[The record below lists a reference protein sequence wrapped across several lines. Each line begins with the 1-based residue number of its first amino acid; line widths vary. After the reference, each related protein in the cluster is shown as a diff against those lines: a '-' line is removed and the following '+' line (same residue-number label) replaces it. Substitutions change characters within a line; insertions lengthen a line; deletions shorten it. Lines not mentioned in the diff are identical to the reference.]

1 MSARYTIQEIA
12 DYLNGAMEPGKAA
25 TLKREAEL
33 NQALANEVDE
43 QRKLSRLV
51 QVSALKKKLNAIHDE
66 FAADNIPVIPISQ
79 KTGKKYFWPL
89 LAAAA
94 AITGIMLFLVLFK
107 SGNSYNTKLFNKY
120 FNDDTGAPSLMGNS
134 ATPFDQ
140 AMVYYKDGDYEKA
153 AGNFNRLLS
162 NDPNNDT
169 LKYYDALSLIRLNEN
184 GKALSLL
191 NSVKVPAGSDLS
203 VKAEWYT
210 ALLFVKRGD
219 IEKAK
224 TILTTVAGLSSPV
237 YSNKAAALIKEI
249 YKQQ

>member
-1 MSARYTIQEIA
+1 MSAKYTIQEIA

-25 TLKREAEL
+25 KLKREAEQ
-33 NQALANEVDE
+33 NQVLANEVDE

-51 QVSALKKKLNAIHDE
+51 QVAALKKKLNAIHDE
-66 FAADNIPVIPISQ
+66 FAADNIPVISIGQ
-79 KTGKKYFWPL
+79 KTGRNYFWPL
-89 LAAAA
+89 LAVAAA
-94 AITGIMLFLVLFK
+94 VTGIMLFLVLFK
-107 SGNSYNTKLFNKY
+107 SGNTYNTKLFNKY

-140 AMVYYKDGDYEKA
+140 AMVFYKDADYEKA
-153 AGNFNRLLS
+153 AGDFDRLLS
-162 NDPNNDT
+162 KDPGNDT

-210 ALLFVKRGD
+210 ALVLLKQGD
-219 IEKAK
+219 ISKANI
-224 TILTTVAGLSSPV
+224 ILTALAGFSSPV
-237 YSNKAAALIKEI
+237 YSNKAAALRKELSK
-249 YKQQ
+249 KQ